1 MSSGC
6 KREARRWAGRGA
18 GQAGFSLIELL
29 VTAAVLAI
37 LAAVA
42 SPYLLAVVN
51 NNRLAS
57 GTNEIIAAFQ
67 QARMEAIR
75 RNGSVSVC
83 RTTDGATCAND
94 AGNWGRWLVVVASD
108 GEVLRSGTAT
118 APLRLSGGQGTITFR
133 ADGLARTGGRP
144 GFRQHRH
151 RLHSH
156 HATRGKPS
164 HHQHGKR
171 QPHFHLVGQWQR
183 RLSLKPWAFP

>member
-133 ADGLARTGGRP
+133 ADGLARTGGALVSADIVTVCIP
-144 GFRQHRH
+144 
-151 RLHSH
+151 
-156 HATRGKPS
+156 TT
-164 HHQHGKR
+164 
-171 QPHFHLVGQWQR
+171 QPAENR
-183 RLSLKPWAFP
+183 RVINMGSGSRISTSSDNGNGVCP